1 VIKDWTDNGVRAEG
15 NWATCADFS
24 LLVLVFFRNC
34 QWRPNRKLVSLR
46 YAVSFCQVSFDLL
59 LDFQSDDSHFINITR
74 VESATMTPS
83 PNKNPVFVPSP
94 RWLSESPARPGTL
107 THVDLADNRTPSSQ
121 RSRDRSQ
128 PLWSPVPPPPA
139 NLYEGGAAAFNV
151 DPGIPFLATAGPTD
165 AGSSEG
171 GSIKEGS
178 LRDKPFV
185 GGFVTG
191 IKKAVRNSLKR
202 SQRVEPTLPLYAQP
216 PQFRDSGYAGST
228 SQLNPPPPIVPPK
241 DIRSSSSPSYD
252 SPARPPSEALLGH
265 PPHNPKI
272 RDQTTSIEHQQI
284 FPPEL
289 VDSPVSADI
298 PYADSYRKRL
308 PTRPES
314 DTSLTSYIKRA
325 SKLVS
330 HISTLPWV
338 APERV
343 TVDYYPERTKRC
355 DEPQRHPAIAW
366 AHQNFSVYGHSQNHP
381 GNILGSSGSEMS
393 SPHEDMD
400 LDDEFVEYDQNGQP
414 TYYSPHPGY
423 SNRPAPEPTSHSP
436 SAWPDRD
443 QYTPRPFPY
452 DETWA
457 GATSQV
463 QHPPVGLGQ
472 TVGTNAYAA
481 PPRQPSLRPA
491 QPQPRP
497 PSQPTS
503 HRSAHATP
511 SQARLHP
518 PTASVHTP
526 RSARPSDSGAWQEY
540 PREMGGYVPYEFAE
554 HYYGDR
560 YGPSVHAARP
570 PLPGAPSPAVTSM
583 ASLRQQQPP
592 IPVSSPRVYS

>member
-1 VIKDWTDNGVRAEG
+1 M
-15 NWATCADFS
+15 
-24 LLVLVFFRNC
+24 
-34 QWRPNRKLVSLR
+34 
-46 YAVSFCQVSFDLL
+46 SFCEVSFDLL
-59 LDFQSDDSHFINITR
+59 LDFQTYDSPFINITR
-74 VESATMTPS
+74 IESATVAPS

-107 THVDLADNRTPSSQ
+107 THVDLAENRTPSSQ

-128 PLWSPVPPPPA
+128 PLLSPVPPPPA
-139 NLYEGGAAAFNV
+139 NLYEGNGAAFNV
-151 DPGIPFLATAGPTD
+151 DPGVPFLATAGPTD

-178 LRDKPFV
+178 LGDKRFV

-228 SQLNPPPPIVPPK
+228 SQLNPPIPPPIVPPK
-241 DIRSSSSPSYD
+241 DIRSSSSYD
-252 SPARPPSEALLGH
+252 SPARPPSETVLAH
-265 PPHNPKI
+265 PPHNPKLH
-272 RDQTTSIEHQQI
+272 DQTIVIDNRQI
-284 FPPEL
+284 FPPEPM
-289 VDSPVSADI
+289 DSPVSAEI
-298 PYADSYRKRL
+298 PYDPGYLGMKL
-308 PTRPES
+308 PRPES
-314 DTSLTSYIKRA
+314 DTSLRSYIRRA
-325 SKLVS
+325 SKVVS
-330 HISTLPWV
+330 GISTLPWV
-338 APERV
+338 APDRV
-343 TVDYYPERTKRC
+343 TVDYYPERTKRR
-355 DEPQRHPAIAW
+355 DEPRHPAILW
-366 AHQNFSVYGHSQNHP
+366 AHQNFSAHDYFQNHP
-381 GNILGSSGSEMS
+381 GGLDLDSSGSEMS
-393 SPHEDMD
+393 SPIENFMAPLRRTTYEDMD
-400 LDDEFVEYDQNGQP
+400 LDDEFEEYGQDEQP
-414 TYYSPHPGY
+414 AYYSPHPGY
-423 SNRPAPEPTSHSP
+423 GNRPPPEPISHSP

-452 DETWA
+452 DKTWA

-463 QHPPVGLGQ
+463 QHPPVVAGQ
-472 TVGTNAYAA
+472 TVGTNAYTT

-491 QPQPRP
+491 QPQLQPRP

-511 SQARLHP
+511 SQTRLHP
-518 PTASVHTP
+518 PTPSVHTP
-526 RSARPSDSGAWQEY
+526 RSAHPSDGGAWQEY

-570 PLPGAPSPAVTSM
+570 PLPGGPSPAVTST

-592 IPVSSPRVYS
+592 IPVSSPRVYP